1 MSKIKVGNKNYSSD
15 VMGDSYEYLI
25 KKFADL
31 SKRNAGEFYTPREIV
46 KLLIMLLSPEE
57 GETVYDPACGIGGML
72 IEAIH
77 HMKNVTSAYG
87 KIYGQENNLATSSIA
102 RMNLFL
108 NGANDFHIA
117 QGDTLCNPQ
126 FFDDGKLKTFDCVVA
141 KSSLRVKELG
151 SGNLQ
156 RGFLRAFL
164 LALSSC
170 EIQRLNPIMTGSV

>member
-1 MSKIKVGNKNYSSD
+1 
-15 VMGDSYEYLI
+15 
-25 KKFADL
+25 
-31 SKRNAGEFYTPREIV
+31 
-46 KLLIMLLSPEE
+46 
-57 GETVYDPACGIGGML
+57 ML

-87 KIYGQENNLATSSIA
+87 KIYGQKNNLATSSIA

-117 QGDTLCNPQ
+117 QGDMLCNPR

-141 KSSLRVKELG
+141 KSSLRVKELR

-156 RGFLRAFL
+156 RGYLWA
-164 LALSSC
+164 
-170 EIQRLNPIMTGSV
+170 